1 MVFDIL
7 ELLGQNALDPFVILW
22 NSLVENLPGIIAA
35 ILLLIFGYIVSSF
48 IGLITKW
55 IIKKTRI
62 DDWLEKTGRSDAI
75 GNMHVSEI
83 TGKLVKWW
91 VFILFLTTAANV
103 GQLEQ
108 LASIFTSIFLWAPHL
123 IAGIIIMIAGL
134 IFADFLA
141 DSVTE
146 AKKLKHIKSIS
157 VLIRIVTIIF
167 FAEIA
172 LREIGINL
180 VLAETKLLMLIG
192 GSILILVIGFGV
204 GLIKHAEES
213 IRDWKKKLK

>member
-1 MVFDIL
+1 MVFGIL

-91 VFILFLTTAANV
+91 VFILFLTPAANV
-103 GQLEQ
+103 VQLEQ

-146 AKKLKHIKSIS
+146 TKKFKSIS

-180 VLAETKLLMLIG
+180 VLAETTLLMLIG
-192 GSILILVIGFGV
+192 GIILILVIGFGV
-204 GLIKHAEES
+204 GLIKPAEET